1 MTIGRIRAHS
11 SNAANPATVT
21 KVIGELR
28 RKWGSRGFTSA
39 LVLGSLL
46 FFAQSTRSRSQS
58 SGAEATPGAERAAES
73 LYLQLR
79 SVALDNSRVYKVRDV
94 AFDRAAFHITL
105 DDGTIAFT
113 EDVAGHVTGA
123 FFEGEGEV
131 LLSPP
136 NQVERASMALFTG
149 AAILEEKFLT
159 AYFRFNDSTFAELQP
174 SLRPT
179 DEGEQ
184 FASQW
189 NQTARN
195 LAEVDALRLLVT
207 FSRDLPT
214 AEPFTAAKN
223 QDQVLHA
230 RVFGRKLGAFD
241 IYYDSTAKEQIW
253 AGQLKRVE
261 GEGYYDVWT
270 SFSLNQRLPP
280 IGSSGDNSFGP
291 TAADAINISEQKSAP
306 RQKCEWMHC
315 YSLKS
320 KQEGSAH
327 YFLSYRGT

>member
-1 MTIGRIRAHS
+1 
-11 SNAANPATVT
+11 VT

-253 AGQLKRVE
+253 AGQLKRVAIT
-261 GEGYYDVWT
+261 T
-270 SFSLNQRLPP
+270 SGPP
-280 IGSSGDNSFGP
+280 SPSINGCPQSGVQVTTALGP
-291 TAADAINISEQKSAP
+291 PQLTRSIFRTTEYKQKSAP